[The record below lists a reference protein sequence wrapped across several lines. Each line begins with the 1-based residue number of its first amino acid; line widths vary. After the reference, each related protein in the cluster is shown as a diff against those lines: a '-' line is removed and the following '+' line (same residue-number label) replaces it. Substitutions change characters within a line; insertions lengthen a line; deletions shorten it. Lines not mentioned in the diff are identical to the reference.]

1 MYKLADRH
9 LLCTC
14 YNGHVPRCIG
24 TCRPTLFHSAKGL
37 THSAC
42 LLCFVRWRS
51 PILGSS
57 LSKARARASKQSK
70 QSRSDIANRKA
81 GLQVCKLESNR
92 TLLGDENFERR
103 PRGPRAPRAIA
114 SSWNSYPTRPFFVAY
129 LPHTTGNL
137 STCTNKYIAHRPSID
152 FRGSRSLRCFPW
164 ASIPF
169 LP

>member
-14 YNGHVPRCIG
+14 YNVHLPRYTG
-24 TCRPTLFHSAKGL
+24 RPTLFHSAKGL

-42 LLCFVRWRS
+42 LLCFVRWR
-51 PILGSS
+51 IVKQG
-57 LSKARARASKQSK
+57 AQASN
-70 QSRSDIANRKA
+70 RDRIANRKA

-92 TLLGDENFERR
+92 TLLGDRDENFERR
-103 PRGPRAPRAIA
+103 PRAFSFAISCAIA

>member
-1 MYKLADRH
+1 MYMYL
-9 LLCTC
+9 
-14 YNGHVPRCIG
+14 G

-57 LSKARARASKQSK
+57 LSKARKQAIAIGSQIAKLACKFASSKAIELCSEKRISSGARAPSASQS
-70 QSRSDIANRKA
+70 
-81 GLQVCKLESNR
+81 
-92 TLLGDENFERR
+92 
-103 PRGPRAPRAIA
+103 RAIA